1 MFDKKSFFHFQTKSI
16 IRINGKDR
24 FSFLQ
29 GIISNDVNNLKNK
42 TSIYSSILTPQGR
55 FITDFFLTNYKDY
68 FLIEIQKEDEEEI
81 LQKFKI
87 YKLRS
92 EIDISLVNDVDIFLI
107 SNDLENFL
115 KNLVKESLCFN
126 DPRFQNLFKRFYLFS
141 NGKINLEKKFE
152 LNKISDE
159 NYHNLR
165 LENSIPDFTVDAIKN
180 KSLLM
185 EMRFDDLNGISWTK
199 GCYMGQEITARMKH
213 RNLMKKKLFKIEI
226 EFNNSI
232 TEEIIFDN
240 KVVGNITSHNKIN
253 GLAYL
258 KLGLIDNFDK
268 KDFLSGDSKI
278 KIKELWW
285 SEKN

>member
-1 MFDKKSFFHFQTKSI
+1 M
-16 IRINGKDR
+16 
-24 FSFLQ
+24 
-29 GIISNDVNNLKNK
+29 
-42 TSIYSSILTPQGR
+42 
-55 FITDFFLTNYKDY
+55 
-68 FLIEIQKEDEEEI
+68 
-81 LQKFKI
+81 
-87 YKLRS
+87 
-92 EIDISLVNDVDIFLI
+92 I

-159 NYHNLR
+159 KLPLFKIR
-165 LENSIPDFTVDAIKN
+165 EFSIPDFTVDAIKN

-185 EMRFDDLNGISWTK
+185 EMRFDDLKVFLGQK
-199 GCYMGQEITARMKH
+199 GCYMGQEITARMEH
-213 RNLMKKKLFKIEI
+213 RNLMKKNYSKIEI

-285 SEKN
+285 SEKKLEIKTFS